1 MEEKKVVNDTASFDG
16 DVAPILPDG
25 WKDGDNLFVDGED
38 ELAKLLADGQ
48 ETEPSIEPENDDA
61 KPADAASTTGEADA
75 GAVTDAGE
83 PTEQTPPD
91 GETKPEPRTSRKLL
105 LKVNHDEQ
113 EVDIDAMSDDEL
125 RALLQKGK
133 AFDAMKDAENKRTYR
148 KVYQEQIDAGMTEAA
163 ARMIAKDAAEGN
175 AYALTDDE
183 GPTPA
188 PTPAAPAAAPKAA
201 APKAASAGATAVNAP
216 LPGNILKVKA
226 TQGSAV
232 KKGDLLCVLEAM
244 KMENEILAPADGT
257 VTAVYAKE
265 GTSVNTGDVLFEL
278 A

>member
-1 MEEKKVVNDTASFDG
+1 MKKYVITVNGAKYEVV
-16 DVAPILPDG
+16 
-25 WKDGDNLFVDGED
+25 
-38 ELAKLLADGQ
+38 
-48 ETEPSIEPENDDA
+48 IE
-61 KPADAASTTGEADA
+61 EADINA
-75 GAVTDAGE
+75 KFTKAE
-83 PTEQTPPD
+83 TP
-91 GETKPEPRTSRKLL
+91 
-105 LKVNHDEQ
+105 
-113 EVDIDAMSDDEL
+113 
-125 RALLQKGK
+125 K
-133 AFDAMKDAENKRTYR
+133 AA
-148 KVYQEQIDAGMTEAA
+148 
-163 ARMIAKDAAEGN
+163 
-175 AYALTDDE
+175 
-183 GPTPA
+183 
-188 PTPAAPAAAPKAA
+188 PAAPAAAPKAA

>member
-1 MEEKKVVNDTASFDG
+1 MKKYVITVNGAKYEVV
-16 DVAPILPDG
+16 V
-25 WKDGDNLFVDGED
+25 E
-38 ELAKLLADGQ
+38 
-48 ETEPSIEPENDDA
+48 
-61 KPADAASTTGEADA
+61 EADINA
-75 GAVTDAGE
+75 KF
-83 PTEQTPPD
+83 
-91 GETKPEPRTSRKLL
+91 TK
-105 LKVNHDEQ
+105 
-113 EVDIDAMSDDEL
+113 
-125 RALLQKGK
+125 
-133 AFDAMKDAENKRTYR
+133 AE
-148 KVYQEQIDAGMTEAA
+148 
-163 ARMIAKDAAEGN
+163 
-175 AYALTDDE
+175 
-183 GPTPA
+183 A
-188 PTPAAPAAAPKAA
+188 PKAAPAAPAA

>member
-1 MEEKKVVNDTASFDG
+1 MKKYVITVNGAKYEVVVEEADIN
-16 DVAPILPDG
+16 
-25 WKDGDNLFVDGED
+25 
-38 ELAKLLADGQ
+38 AKF
-48 ETEPSIEPENDDA
+48 T
-61 KPADAASTTGEADA
+61 KADA
-75 GAVTDAGE
+75 
-83 PTEQTPPD
+83 P
-91 GETKPEPRTSRKLL
+91 
-105 LKVNHDEQ
+105 
-113 EVDIDAMSDDEL
+113 
-125 RALLQKGK
+125 K
-133 AFDAMKDAENKRTYR
+133 AA
-148 KVYQEQIDAGMTEAA
+148 
-163 ARMIAKDAAEGN
+163 
-175 AYALTDDE
+175 
-183 GPTPA
+183 
-188 PTPAAPAAAPKAA
+188 PAAPAAAPKAA

>member
-1 MEEKKVVNDTASFDG
+1 MKKYVITVNGAKYEVV
-16 DVAPILPDG
+16 V
-25 WKDGDNLFVDGED
+25 E
-38 ELAKLLADGQ
+38 
-48 ETEPSIEPENDDA
+48 
-61 KPADAASTTGEADA
+61 EADINA
-75 GAVTDAGE
+75 KFTKAE
-83 PTEQTPPD
+83 TP
-91 GETKPEPRTSRKLL
+91 
-105 LKVNHDEQ
+105 
-113 EVDIDAMSDDEL
+113 
-125 RALLQKGK
+125 K
-133 AFDAMKDAENKRTYR
+133 AA
-148 KVYQEQIDAGMTEAA
+148 
-163 ARMIAKDAAEGN
+163 
-175 AYALTDDE
+175 
-183 GPTPA
+183 
-188 PTPAAPAAAPKAA
+188 PAAPVAAPKAA

>member
-1 MEEKKVVNDTASFDG
+1 MKKYVITVNGAKYEVV
-16 DVAPILPDG
+16 V
-25 WKDGDNLFVDGED
+25 E
-38 ELAKLLADGQ
+38 
-48 ETEPSIEPENDDA
+48 
-61 KPADAASTTGEADA
+61 EADINVKFTKA
-75 GAVTDAGE
+75 E
-83 PTEQTPPD
+83 TP
-91 GETKPEPRTSRKLL
+91 
-105 LKVNHDEQ
+105 
-113 EVDIDAMSDDEL
+113 
-125 RALLQKGK
+125 K
-133 AFDAMKDAENKRTYR
+133 AA
-148 KVYQEQIDAGMTEAA
+148 
-163 ARMIAKDAAEGN
+163 
-175 AYALTDDE
+175 
-183 GPTPA
+183 
-188 PTPAAPAAAPKAA
+188 PAAPAAAPKAA

>member
-1 MEEKKVVNDTASFDG
+1 MKKYVITVNGAKYEVV
-16 DVAPILPDG
+16 V
-25 WKDGDNLFVDGED
+25 E
-38 ELAKLLADGQ
+38 
-48 ETEPSIEPENDDA
+48 
-61 KPADAASTTGEADA
+61 EADINA
-75 GAVTDAGE
+75 KFTKAE
-83 PTEQTPPD
+83 TP
-91 GETKPEPRTSRKLL
+91 
-105 LKVNHDEQ
+105 
-113 EVDIDAMSDDEL
+113 
-125 RALLQKGK
+125 K
-133 AFDAMKDAENKRTYR
+133 AA
-148 KVYQEQIDAGMTEAA
+148 
-163 ARMIAKDAAEGN
+163 
-175 AYALTDDE
+175 
-183 GPTPA
+183 
-188 PTPAAPAAAPKAA
+188 PAAPAAAPKAA

>member
-1 MEEKKVVNDTASFDG
+1 MKKYVITVNGAKYEVV
-16 DVAPILPDG
+16 V
-25 WKDGDNLFVDGED
+25 E
-38 ELAKLLADGQ
+38 
-48 ETEPSIEPENDDA
+48 
-61 KPADAASTTGEADA
+61 EADINA
-75 GAVTDAGE
+75 KFTKAE
-83 PTEQTPPD
+83 TP
-91 GETKPEPRTSRKLL
+91 
-105 LKVNHDEQ
+105 
-113 EVDIDAMSDDEL
+113 
-125 RALLQKGK
+125 K
-133 AFDAMKDAENKRTYR
+133 AA
-148 KVYQEQIDAGMTEAA
+148 
-163 ARMIAKDAAEGN
+163 
-175 AYALTDDE
+175 
-183 GPTPA
+183 
-188 PTPAAPAAAPKAA
+188 PAAPAAAPKVA

>member
-1 MEEKKVVNDTASFDG
+1 MKKYVITVIGAKYEVV
-16 DVAPILPDG
+16 V
-25 WKDGDNLFVDGED
+25 E
-38 ELAKLLADGQ
+38 
-48 ETEPSIEPENDDA
+48 
-61 KPADAASTTGEADA
+61 EADINA
-75 GAVTDAGE
+75 KF
-83 PTEQTPPD
+83 
-91 GETKPEPRTSRKLL
+91 TKAEAP
-105 LKVNHDEQ
+105 
-113 EVDIDAMSDDEL
+113 
-125 RALLQKGK
+125 K
-133 AFDAMKDAENKRTYR
+133 AA
-148 KVYQEQIDAGMTEAA
+148 
-163 ARMIAKDAAEGN
+163 
-175 AYALTDDE
+175 
-183 GPTPA
+183 
-188 PTPAAPAAAPKAA
+188 PAAPAAAPKAA

>member
-1 MEEKKVVNDTASFDG
+1 MKKYVITVNGAKYEVV
-16 DVAPILPDG
+16 V
-25 WKDGDNLFVDGED
+25 E
-38 ELAKLLADGQ
+38 
-48 ETEPSIEPENDDA
+48 
-61 KPADAASTTGEADA
+61 EADINA
-75 GAVTDAGE
+75 KF
-83 PTEQTPPD
+83 
-91 GETKPEPRTSRKLL
+91 TKAEAP
-105 LKVNHDEQ
+105 
-113 EVDIDAMSDDEL
+113 
-125 RALLQKGK
+125 K
-133 AFDAMKDAENKRTYR
+133 AA
-148 KVYQEQIDAGMTEAA
+148 
-163 ARMIAKDAAEGN
+163 
-175 AYALTDDE
+175 
-183 GPTPA
+183 
-188 PTPAAPAAAPKAA
+188 PAAPAAAPKAAAPKAA

>member
-1 MEEKKVVNDTASFDG
+1 MKKYVITVNGAKYEVV
-16 DVAPILPDG
+16 V
-25 WKDGDNLFVDGED
+25 E
-38 ELAKLLADGQ
+38 
-48 ETEPSIEPENDDA
+48 
-61 KPADAASTTGEADA
+61 EADINA
-75 GAVTDAGE
+75 NFTKAE
-83 PTEQTPPD
+83 TP
-91 GETKPEPRTSRKLL
+91 
-105 LKVNHDEQ
+105 
-113 EVDIDAMSDDEL
+113 
-125 RALLQKGK
+125 K
-133 AFDAMKDAENKRTYR
+133 AA
-148 KVYQEQIDAGMTEAA
+148 
-163 ARMIAKDAAEGN
+163 
-175 AYALTDDE
+175 
-183 GPTPA
+183 
-188 PTPAAPAAAPKAA
+188 PAAPAAAPKAA